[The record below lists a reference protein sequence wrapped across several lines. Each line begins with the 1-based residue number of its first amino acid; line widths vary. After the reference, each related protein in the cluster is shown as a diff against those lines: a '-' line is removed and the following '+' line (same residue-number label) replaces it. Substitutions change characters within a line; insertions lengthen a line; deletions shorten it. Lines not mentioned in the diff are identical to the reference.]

1 MTNLIDKTHGVRV
14 TRDVRYAIARVN
26 VSTKPAERELLLD
39 VYQPEDLAAGTRSP
53 ALVLAFGGAFHRGS
67 RESDRVDAEG
77 QKNTTIAEYCRL
89 FAQRGY
95 SSFSIDYRLVQEDP
109 DPGSTPVITNEA
121 SIPRSRIDVVR
132 AKLGLPPATF
142 TMLKAGIEA
151 AADDMATAVTFVRAN
166 AVRFGVD
173 PHRIA
178 LGGFSAGARTALNV
192 AYGERVPVSAVV
204 SLSGFI
210 GPDDLTRH
218 VTGEGQPPV
227 LLFSGEH
234 DLDYIAKSFA
244 GTAAYFRAKGLLHG
258 AHVVP
263 TVDHFY
269 PATSTIPLLDGKTT
283 TVEGVM
289 AEFFATYLARVD
301 HARAPSARI

>member
-1 MTNLIDKTHGVRV
+1 MGRAGACGRDQGRMTNLIDKTHGVRV
-14 TRDVRYAIARVN
+14 TRDVRYATARVN

-109 DPGSTPVITNEA
+109 DPGSTPVITSEA
-121 SIPRSRIDVVR
+121 SIPRSRVDV
-132 AKLGLPPATF
+132 
-142 TMLKAGIEA
+142 
-151 AADDMATAVTFVRAN
+151 VRAN

-173 PHRIA
+173 PHRLA

-204 SLSGFI
+204 SISGFM

-269 PATSTIPLLDGKTT
+269 PATSTIPLPDGKTT
-283 TVEGVM
+283 TVEEVM
-289 AEFFATYLARVD
+289 AKFFATHLARL
-301 HARAPSARI
+301 HQAGGPSARI

>member
-1 MTNLIDKTHGVRV
+1 MTNFIDKTHGVRIK
-14 TRDVRYAIARVN
+14 RDVRYATARVN
-26 VSTKPAERELLLD
+26 VSTKPVERELLLD

-53 ALVLAFGGAFHRGS
+53 ALV
-67 RESDRVDAEG
+67 
-77 QKNTTIAEYCRL
+77 
-89 FAQRGY
+89 
-95 SSFSIDYRLVQEDP
+95 
-109 DPGSTPVITNEA
+109 
-121 SIPRSRIDVVR
+121 
-132 AKLGLPPATF
+132 
-142 TMLKAGIEA
+142 
-151 AADDMATAVTFVRAN
+151 RAN

-173 PHRIA
+173 PHRLA

-204 SLSGFI
+204 SISGFM

>member
-1 MTNLIDKTHGVRV
+1 
-14 TRDVRYAIARVN
+14 VRYATARVN
-26 VSTKPAERELLLD
+26 VSTQPAERELLLD
-39 VYQPEDLAAGTRSP
+39 VYQPEDLAACTRSP

-95 SSFSIDYRLVQEDP
+95 SSFAIDYRLVQEDP

-121 SIPRSRIDVVR
+121 SIPRSRVDLVR

-142 TMLKAGIEA
+142 AMLKAGIEA

-173 PHRIA
+173 PHCIA

-192 AYGERVPVSAVV
+192 AYCERVPVSAVV

-234 DLDYIAKSFA
+234 DLDYIAESFA

-263 TVDHFY
+263 TVGHFY

-301 HARAPSARI
+301 RARARSARI

>member
-1 MTNLIDKTHGVRV
+1 MTNFIDKTHSVRV
-14 TRDVRYAIARVN
+14 KRAVRYATARVN

-109 DPGSTPVITNEA
+109 DPGSTPVITSEA
-121 SIPRSRIDVVR
+121 SIPRSRVD
-132 AKLGLPPATF
+132 
-142 TMLKAGIEA
+142 
-151 AADDMATAVTFVRAN
+151 

-173 PHRIA
+173 PHRLA

-204 SLSGFI
+204 SISGFM

-283 TVEGVM
+283 TVEEVM